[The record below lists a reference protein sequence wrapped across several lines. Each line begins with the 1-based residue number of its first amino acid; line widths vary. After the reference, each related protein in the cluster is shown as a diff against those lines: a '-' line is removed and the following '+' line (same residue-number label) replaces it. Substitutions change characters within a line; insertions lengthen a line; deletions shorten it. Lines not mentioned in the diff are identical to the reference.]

1 MDEKT
6 TKTVGIDIGGTSIKM
21 GLVTERGE
29 VLATSKVSTG
39 ALNSDGA
46 FAKVCEGVHALAEQ
60 GGIDASELDAI
71 GLDVPGVVLED
82 GTLTM
87 APNITLDLAGLT
99 TTLREAYPQAS
110 LAVLNDANAAALGEA
125 WLCFPEQKSPPEGS
139 FQERQPHATAEP
151 STAGRGCRSAPTRR

>member
-39 ALNSDGA
+39 ALDSDGA

-60 GGIDASELDAI
+60 GGIDAGELDAI

-99 TTLREAYPQAS
+99 TTLREAY
-110 LAVLNDANAAALGEA
+110 ALVTTREERS
-125 WLCFPEQKSPPEGS
+125 WTR
-139 FQERQPHATAEP
+139 RQPRQWA
-151 STAGRGCRSAPTRR
+151 STSAARA

>member
-87 APNITLDLAGLT
+87 APTSRSTLPDS
-99 TTLREAYPQAS
+99 R
-110 LAVLNDANAAALGEA
+110 
-125 WLCFPEQKSPPEGS
+125 
-139 FQERQPHATAEP
+139 R
-151 STAGRGCRSAPTRR
+151 RSARRTHRPASPS